1 MMEGSGAGSALV
13 TNVSGY
19 GSGRQKKGSGSASG
33 SPTLLFTVMGNGL
46 LFWPLVVDSDTD

>member
-19 GSGRQKKGSGSASG
+19 ESGRQKKGSGSASG